1 MDVEE
6 DPSSRFVDYTNETDW
21 ERFMAA
27 LEDSLLQWGLSD
39 EGTIPES
46 ILHDKFQVYNFH
58 HAHYLLRLCRED
70 IRPHLEPQKR
80 HAHFT
85 PTLTSIADNRLDLKS
100 PPESIHRYF
109 GCDAYL
115 VLYRYHLLAYNDTED
130 TITVESAAGVRE
142 EDVNI
147 LLSSLVVALGN
158 CNCTLPAFVAVG
170 DLNDRRYIG
179 AAVPGLHSSIS
190 TRFDTSTSSEVPLSQ
205 HCVSGLLDLFR
216 LKLGSAADTFDAFEV
231 SVVYHYDWHV
241 PPATAETPPSE
252 WRQIVDV
259 NHIHHPIWKFMEWG
273 PVKSPLLSLSLQ
285 TGWTGLKEGMYV
297 DNAVHSTLNPMEAP
311 MFLLTSLL
319 DVTEAQPPLAALL
332 DHLISNLHN
341 ARTVGR
347 EVLVYEL
354 ANASTSSPKKSPTRY
369 EQRVPAARAAAV
381 IGQAIGSWVTS
392 SKAQVP
398 SIIASLMAAEPLQGD
413 EWCSAPTGLQHAVV
427 VGQLASRLA
436 VHFMHAEEL
445 QVQCLMWVEFVR
457 ALRDQWI
464 SQQLLPHMGIGRD
477 GMLAP
482 RNVDALDGISMPT
495 PDFHF
500 NLLHQKLQMLNMCI
514 VRNVLLPLNR
524 RQTYIEVDDDDEFF
538 DSVEDV
544 PAIGVLKPLEG
555 QYLLHH
561 PTQVLNVPIT
571 QDPVPLTE
579 DVAKEQQEILSK
591 LGVSAEST
599 LLRQQIQ
606 STSMLSDMQAFKAA
620 NPNSCL
626 ADFIRWY
633 SPRDWNDHELPSEP
647 IDMKT
652 NFPQGHLSSRMS
664 KHQDANPWQLMW
676 QQAQAIPAE
685 KQKPLFDAGNEA
697 EKIFH
702 FLETI
707 SPATLL
713 YHMVV
718 ATISNIS
725 VFWQQMDDWLTE
737 FPAFVTARDD
747 FQAKCNKA
755 IAALDDAAVEDIKP
769 TEEHKVLK
777 SLADDACDKLVQAL
791 EHLET
796 TTATLA
802 AIRHVLPNVSP
813 LLINDMVVTKGP
825 VVVSRSDR
833 EVVSKLVW
841 AEKDPN
847 GPLHRFPI
855 EREYVLRHTAPRPFV
870 GTSCEK
876 DPVAVSRFYANFA
889 TQEVRYALVLTDTE
903 F

>member
-46 ILHDKFQVYNFH
+46 ILLDKFQVYNFH

-85 PTLTSIADNRLDLKS
+85 STLTSIADNRLDLKS
-100 PPESIHRYF
+100 PPESMHRYF

-216 LKLGSAADTFDAFEV
+216 LKLGSAADTFDAFEA

-354 ANASTSSPKKSPTRY
+354 ANASTSSPKKSPT
-369 EQRVPAARAAAV
+369 
-381 IGQAIGSWVTS
+381 
-392 SKAQVP
+392 
-398 SIIASLMAAEPLQGD
+398 
-413 EWCSAPTGLQHAVV
+413 
-427 VGQLASRLA
+427 
-436 VHFMHAEEL
+436 
-445 QVQCLMWVEFVR
+445 
-457 ALRDQWI
+457 

-477 GMLAP
+477 GMLAT
-482 RNVDALDGISMPT
+482 RNVDALDGNSMPT

-664 KHQDANPWQLMW
+664 KYQDANPWQLMW

-870 GTSCEK
+870 GTSSEK